1 MSDDYDDDDV
11 ADDAASADD
20 VELSSFAADAGAEG
34 ADLTARNRIRAQLDA
49 DVEAFLARGGK
60 IQSVEANVMAD
71 PPKRPESNYG
81 GQPI

>member
-1 MSDDYDDDDV
+1 MSDDYDDDDAV
-11 ADDAASADD
+11 ESTAADD
-20 VELSSFAADAGAEG
+20 VELTSFASESGAEG
-34 ADLTARNRIRAQLDA
+34 ADITARNRMREQLDA

-60 IQSVEANVMAD
+60 IQSVDANVMAD

>member
-1 MSDDYDDDDV
+1 MSDDYDDDDT
-11 ADDAASADD
+11 ADDTSPADD
-20 VELSSFAADAGAEG
+20 VEHTSFAADAGAEG
-34 ADLTARNRIRAQLDA
+34 ADLTARNRMRVQLDA

-60 IQSVEANVMAD
+60 IQSVDANVMAD